1 MLQMSCEEHDKIAAK
16 CQFITHTIGRYIC
29 CLLHYITCGLSI
41 NHAQTHIVIYMF
53 NRYNFGLLFY
63 QDIGRN
69 GYQVHTYWYKRLS
82 FTCSIGI
89 YLQSFLFSNF
99 PRSPSKTFPF
109 IFWFATRY
117 GINVVLYNL
126 LQKDTTIRDS
136 FDLYSGLFLH
146 NRFAL
151 QVVCNCRPDGY
162 FPKYSIENC
171 LFTLGKNSNSL
182 YRNLEKFK
190 HKNK

>member
-89 YLQSFLFSNF
+89 YLQSFCFQ
-99 PRSPSKTFPF
+99 TFPVPPPKPF
-109 IFWFATRY
+109 LSFFGLQLGMVSMWFFTTCCRRTPPSEIVLTCTVDYSYIIGLLYKRY
-117 GINVVLYNL
+117 GTAIQMAISQNIVSITVYLY
-126 LQKDTTIRDS
+126 
-136 FDLYSGLFLH
+136 
-146 NRFAL
+146 
-151 QVVCNCRPDGY
+151 
-162 FPKYSIENC
+162 
-171 LFTLGKNSNSL
+171 
-182 YRNLEKFK
+182 
-190 HKNK
+190 